1 MFLMDVL
8 ADLIIIKIGNKVEY
22 EVYMKRIRARA
33 RGRAARILK
42 PFSKLTITLKQVE
55 EKK

>member
-1 MFLMDVL
+1 MV
-8 ADLIIIKIGNKVEY
+8 
-22 EVYMKRIRARA
+22 MKRMRARA
-33 RGRAARILK
+33 RGRAARIFK